1 MDDNKVMDLNNLS
14 NKFLK
19 DGAIVLVNQILKSVT

>member
-1 MDDNKVMDLNNLS
+1 MDDDKVVDLNNLY

-19 DGAIVLVNQILKSVT
+19 DGAIVLVNQILKSAT